1 MKTWTTLKSVRH
13 LCFKTN
19 CSSECNSTAAAEKL
33 ETLVKLEAEYG
44 PLPDYTPAIED
55 VLAYLQQ
62 VSKSLS
68 ANV

>member
-13 LCFKTN
+13 LCFKT
-19 CSSECNSTAAAEKL
+19 SECNSTAAAQKL